1 MKHHCWYIK
10 TKGQMAKNIRTRTM
24 AQVRDPKE
32 AGLSVQVRGDSPN
45 EFMKALRKFKR
56 KVAESGIIQDY
67 RDKQYYEKP
76 SDKKRKAK
84 KQAIRRQQRAMQEG
98 RNNY

>member
-1 MKHHCWYIK
+1 M
-10 TKGQMAKNIRTRTM
+10 GKNFKVRTM

-32 AGLSVQVRGDSPN
+32 AGLSVQVRGDSPH

-56 KVAESGIIQDY
+56 KVNESGIMQDY
-67 RDKQYYEKP
+67 KDRQYYEKP

-84 KQAIRRQQRAMQEG
+84 KQAIRRQQRAMQEE

>member
-1 MKHHCWYIK
+1 M
-10 TKGQMAKNIRTRTM
+10 GKNYKVRSM

-32 AGLSVQVRGDSPN
+32 AGLSVTVRGDSPH

-56 KVAESGIIQDY
+56 KVNESGIIQDF

-76 SDKKRKAK
+76 SDKRRKAK
-84 KQAIRRQQRAMQEG
+84 KAAIRRQQRAMQDQ
-98 RNNY
+98 RDNNY

>member
-1 MKHHCWYIK
+1 
-10 TKGQMAKNIRTRTM
+10 MAKNIKVRTM

-32 AGLSVQVRGDSPN
+32 AGLSVVVRGDNPH

-56 KVAESGIIQDY
+56 KVSESGIIQDY

-76 SDKKRKAK
+76 SDKRRKAK
-84 KQAIRRQQRAMQEG
+84 KQAVRRQQRAMQEEK
-98 RNNY
+98 NNY